1 MKIKILFFTAV
12 LFLQFLLMACA
23 KKPKI
28 EARQEPTPPPM
39 QTAQPEAKP
48 TIADTGARIQDLLNE
63 AFKPVYF
70 PYDRAELPAEAKDLL
85 ARAGDLLKKA
95 PTVKVLV
102 EGNADERGTE
112 AYNLALGEKRAAVV
126 KSYLV
131 QYGIDASRLNVIS
144 YGEEKP
150 SQPGHEESDWA
161 KNRRDEFKVSFG
173 PEE

>member
-1 MKIKILFFTAV
+1 MKNKILFFTAV
-12 LFLQFLLMACA
+12 PLLLLACS
-23 KKPKI
+23 KKPKL
-28 EARQEPTPPPM
+28 EARQEPAPPPL

-48 TIADTGARIQDLLNE
+48 TVADTGARIQDLLNE

-112 AYNLALGEKRAAVV
+112 TYNLALGEKRAAVV

-150 SQPGHEESDWA
+150 SQTGHEESDWA